1 MNDIEPKHAGD
12 FCPKD
17 HSPVRRVPLV
27 LKSPSVRS
35 YALYCD
41 LCEPTGRRGLSQTY
55 RPRKGPARTSCD
67 PSGND
72 AYGEEWASRSRGAE
86 DCGH

>member
-1 MNDIEPKHAGD
+1 MNDIEPKQAGD

-17 HSPVRRVPLV
+17 HLPVRRVPLV

-41 LCEPTGRRGLSQTY
+41 VCETY
-55 RPRKGPARTSCD
+55 WPERSEPAAADSAQVQR
-67 PSGND
+67 
-72 AYGEEWASRSRGAE
+72 E
-86 DCGH
+86 